1 MHNNPFYNILSN
13 LCNFCIFSI
22 FVLHRVAKDVSKFK
36 LADMQS
42 RIYLNLGITKEEMKS
57 FDAAIDYYKT
67 ALKIC
72 KANDLYELEHKSL
85 MNIGLCYITRFND
98 SSNALQYYN
107 KALEVAKRIDG
118 KNERICETLL
128 AKSDLLIK
136 NGDFQ
141 SAKKV
146 LKRAYKLRTSIEADM
161 EQIQKNFRVIHALC
175 KFEDDLITTDSFDYE
190 KRKKLFEKL
199 GDGSCK
205 LKNFKKAI
213 DFYQKQLEASEL
225 NGDTGR
231 TLIPIYV
238 SLYQTYIDMG
248 EYEDAMKFL
257 RLEYELIKDEPKEA
271 CTTLMSIANL
281 LHLAKKDFWDVD
293 AAYRKALSEARKA
306 EDVAVE
312 KSLIRKIVAVCK
324 ENKMT
329 SLAEIM
335 EQEASD
341 KGIDLNDDTEEAEMS
356 EDFLDSCDLNVLD
369 YELSTDPDSSSD
381 NDQKN
386 RSVTQKA
393 PVRKKR
399 SIAVKKNAKGETK
412 LHEACINGNYQLAKM
427 LLDQGHPVNVR
438 YGFNFF
444 QT

>member
-1 MHNNPFYNILSN
+1 MHNNPFCNILSN
-13 LCNFCIFSI
+13 IYNFSI
-22 FVLHRVAKDVSKFK
+22 FVIHRVAKDVSKFK

-98 SSNALQYYN
+98 SSSALQYYN

-161 EQIQKNFRVIHALC
+161 ELIQKNFRIIHALC

-205 LKNFKKAI
+205 LKNFTKAI

-257 RLEYELIKDEPKEA
+257 HLEYELIKDEPKEA

-281 LHLAKKDFWDVD
+281 LHLAKKDFWEID
-293 AAYRKALSEARKA
+293 AAYRKALSEARKT
-306 EDVAVE
+306 EDVTIE
-312 KSLIRKIVAVCK
+312 KSLIKKIVAVCK

-341 KGIDLNDDTEEAEMS
+341 KGIDLNDDTEEVEMS
-356 EDFLDSCDLNVLD
+356 EDLLDSCDINVLD
-369 YELSTDPDSSSD
+369 FELSTDPDSSSD

-438 YGFNFF
+438 YD
-444 QT
+444 